1 MRKYRRD
8 FDHEAE
14 YRRFL
19 PMIQR
24 INRFALA
31 GKKIDVRGA
40 ENFVRKGPSI
50 IIGNHCGS
58 YKDVAVL
65 FLTVARPI
73 FFNANREL
81 FTRPAF
87 SYLVRKHLHRHMGR
101 TGLLLNFFLKP
112 YLFLFVDYV
121 SANIARIGTIPVNL
135 VGSKR
140 EAVERCEDY
149 LRRGRALISL
159 QGRGRVDPRGRNPYI
174 WPFGRGTALIACH
187 LLENDNLHVPVT
199 PLALFGSQRPWLI
212 PGTIRVAVGA
222 PMFARD
228 YLRSSLEESVE
239 HFTKALE
246 ARVQSLFMT
255 LIRP

>member
-1 MRKYRRD
+1 MRQFRPEI
-8 FDHEAE
+8 DHEAE

-24 INRFALA
+24 ICRFALA

-40 ENFVRKGPSI
+40 DNFVRKGPSI
-50 IIGNHCGS
+50 SIGNHCGS

-65 FLTVARPI
+65 FLTASRPI
-73 FFNANREL
+73 FFNANQRL
-81 FTRPAF
+81 FTRPEF
-87 SYLVRKHLHRHMGR
+87 SALVRKHLNRHMGR
-101 TGLLLNFFLKP
+101 TGLLLNFLLKP
-112 YLFLFVDYV
+112 YFFLFVDYV
-121 SANIARIGTIPVNL
+121 SANIARIGTIPVDL

-149 LRRGRALISL
+149 LRWGRALISL
-159 QGRGRVDPRGRNPYI
+159 QGRGRVDSKGRNPYI
-174 WPFGRGTALIACH
+174 RPFGRGTALIACH
-187 LLENDNLHVPVT
+187 MLENDNLHIPVT
-199 PLALFGSQRPWLI
+199 PLALFGSQWPWLI
-212 PGTIRVAVGA
+212 PGTIRIAIGE

-228 YLRSSLEESVE
+228 YLSGSLEESVE
-239 HFTKALE
+239 RFTKALE